1 MEMNS
6 LTQAK
11 AMMEDI
17 RRRMRSN
24 GVDPNFDRFYRDKI
38 MEEGY
43 SYTGE
48 PDY

>member
-1 MEMNS
+1 MNS

-17 RRRMRSN
+17 RRRMISN
-24 GVDPNFDRFYRDKI
+24 GVDPTFAIFNRAKI

-43 SYTGE
+43 SYSGE